1 MPRLFFALW
10 PDAAAADRLAQLAV
24 DLAGRSRGKPVP
36 AGKIHLTL
44 AFLGSVADE
53 RVADLLAV
61 RVPAPAFAMRLD
73 CVGAFRKAGVAWAG
87 VESPPDALL
96 TLQSALTQTLSGL
109 GVPLEERAY
118 VPHMTLV
125 RKFGGALARTA
136 IDPIEWP
143 AFEVT
148 LVRSD
153 TGTGCY
159 TRLTGWH
166 LRD

>member
-10 PDAAAADRLAQLAV
+10 PDPAAADRLAQLAGE
-24 DLAGRSRGKPVP
+24 LAGRSRGKPVP

-73 CVGAFRKAGVAWAG
+73 CVGAFRKAAVAWAG
-87 VESPPDALL
+87 VESPPRELL
-96 TLQSALTQTLSGL
+96 ALQSALTQTLAGL
-109 GVPLEERAY
+109 GFALEERPY
-118 VPHMTLV
+118 VPHVTLV
-125 RKFGGALARTA
+125 RKVGGALARTA
-136 IDPIEWP
+136 IEPIEWP
-143 AFEVT
+143 VLEVT

-153 TGTGCY
+153 TGTGRY
-159 TRLTGWH
+159 TRLSGWH